1 MPAITTA
8 VLGAGLG
15 IASAG
20 MSFAQAAKQN
30 KAAAAARDEA
40 AKAFA
45 EAKKSLD
52 VNYYKGLSIQKEPY
66 ELERE
71 ALAQSGAQAMEAA
84 REEGRGVAATAGR
97 VQMAQNAGQRQ
108 IAGAMGQ
115 EMAGLEKLTA
125 EEESRLRDARAQ
137 LELER
142 AAGAQAAAAQA
153 KQASAQAMSSGMT
166 GLMAGVQSGA
176 EAIPLYMKT
185 QGARAA
191 KDIMGSYSDLS
202 TAGKVSTPL
211 NEILSGLVSDPAT
224 QNQLRAFKSDYQTED
239 WLSKQPKSFLDQAKK
254 QIGGWIDPLQSNSKT
269 TNLGI
274 SPVQFNLP
282 LNTNYLDFNPN
293 YYSSVSGV
301 LPH

>member
-8 VLGAGLG
+8 VLGAGIG

-30 KAAAAARDEA
+30 KAAEAARDEA

-45 EAKKSLD
+45 EAKKALD

-84 REEGRGVAATAGR
+84 RETDRGVAATAGR
-97 VQMAQNAGQRQ
+97 VQMAQNVGQRQ

-115 EMAGLEKLTA
+115 ELQNLEMLTA
-125 EEESRLRDARAQ
+125 QEESRLRDAKAQ

-142 AAGAQAAAAQA
+142 AAGAQEAAAQA

-176 EAIPLYMKT
+176 EAIPLYMKG
-185 QGARAA
+185 QGARNAKNTLTTFDELSKGGKLAPQYAGQSINQILASQEPNAEMQKQLLAYTPLQVQDYLAA
-191 KDIMGSYSDLS
+191 KPKDWFEKFNSGLTGTKIGGYSYGPS
-202 TAGKVSTPL
+202 VSNPL
-211 NEILSGLVSDPAT
+211 NINVPSV
-224 QNQLRAFKSDYQTED
+224 
-239 WLSKQPKSFLDQAKK
+239 
-254 QIGGWIDPLQSNSKT
+254 GG
-269 TNLGI
+269 
-274 SPVQFNLP
+274 
-282 LNTNYLDFNPN
+282 
-293 YYSSVSGV
+293 GV
-301 LPH
+301 IYP